1 MRFATVICAAGGGS
15 RMGQPKA
22 LCRLGS
28 DETFLSS
35 IVSSIQ
41 SVGLPSQIIVVVG
54 AESRQIIQSHASLAV
69 TWVEN
74 QAWASTHM
82 LDSLL
87 CGLRAIQT
95 SCPCPVLHWPV
106 DCLGVRSV
114 DVRHL
119 LEAPDAPFCA
129 LAHHG
134 VPGHPVRISSD
145 TVSWL
150 LEHAHRY
157 QSLRD
162 ILAHRSCS
170 YVEAPKEVLTNCN
183 DPNSLSDFIAHKP

>member
-106 DCLGVRSV
+106 DCIGVRSV

-119 LEAPDAPFCA
+119 L
-129 LAHHG
+129 
-134 VPGHPVRISSD
+134 
-145 TVSWL
+145 
-150 LEHAHRY
+150 
-157 QSLRD
+157 
-162 ILAHRSCS
+162 
-170 YVEAPKEVLTNCN
+170 EAPKEVLTNCN